1 MSEVLQT
8 NVFFVIT
15 SISVVILTLF
25 TCVAMWYIIRILRN
39 IRDVTSRIKRGSDLL
54 AEDAQALRSFMREG
68 IIGTIKRFFGRT
80 DVKKHSRPQRK
91 SEDDTE

>member
-25 TCVAMWYIIRILRN
+25 ACVAMWYIIRILRN
-39 IRDVTSRIKRGSDLL
+39 IHDITNRIKRGSDLL
-54 AEDAQALRSFMREG
+54 AEDAQALRSFVQVG
-68 IIGTIKRFFGRT
+68 IIGPIVKFFSRT
-80 DVKKHSRPQRK
+80 TAKKHSRTQKK
-91 SEDDTE
+91 SDVDIE